1 VSSLDGRSGPAG
13 EAHRSSTGKSGV
25 SRRTFLAW
33 TGATGVATAAVSV
46 GRSVAAADVP
56 AADVPPAQVP
66 AAQVPA
72 ARPAHRQSPA
82 GLPTPTFDP
91 VRPPAVPLAVRSPY
105 LNTWLAADTLPGG
118 WPTFWNGHITAMSG
132 LARIDGVGYRF
143 LGDMSLP
150 NTAPLP
156 TMRQTGLTI
165 TPTRST
171 FVLEQA
177 GVEVTVEFLSPVE
190 PGDLRRQSMPLSYLS
205 THARSVD
212 GHAHQVSLYFDVS
225 GEWAYGDTDA
235 RITWG
240 RTTTPAGGNTLLT
253 LTSTPASPNALQENN
268 EAAGWGAVLWT
279 AALTA
284 ALTYQIGQDTVVRAA
299 ALDNGVLDNSIDPQF
314 RSIND
319 RWPVFAF
326 NVDLGPI
333 NRRTDDVVF
342 SIGHVREPAV
352 SYLDSPLPPLWRS
365 YFGGWPDMVAFFHTD
380 RPAAA
385 RRADRLDE
393 RVTRDA
399 TDAGGQQYA
408 AICALA
414 LRQAYAGTE
423 LVSRDGKPWAFLKEI
438 SSNGNVSTVDVV
450 YPAMPVFAYLDPGY
464 LGLLLAPLLDY
475 AENGGWPNTFAEH
488 DLGTHYPQAT
498 GHNDGQEEDM
508 PVEESAN
515 MIIMSAAYLH
525 RVDRSTARQFATAH
539 YPILRQWADYLVGN
553 ALDPQF
559 QNQTDD
565 FTGFIGH
572 SVNLALKG
580 IIGIGAMSIVA
591 TAAGRTGD
599 TAHYLSVAKDYI
611 PQWMDKAQDGSG
623 AHLKL
628 AYDQPGTWSLK
639 YNGFADDL
647 LRLGLVPR
655 SVASAE
661 AAWYL
666 RRANTYGVPLDVRH
680 TYTKGDWEMWTAGWL
695 RNEPGI
701 TRLLIESLYEFL
713 ATSASR
719 VPFTDWYETAVNR
732 QNGFQARPVVGGMF
746 ALLAVQ

>member
-1 VSSLDGRSGPAG
+1 VSNQDESRDRAAEANRISGAG
-13 EAHRSSTGKSGV
+13 EPAV

-33 TGATGVATAAVSV
+33 TGATGVATAAISAA
-46 GRSVAAADVP
+46 SPAVAAAEAP
-56 AADVPPAQVP
+56 APHVAALP
-66 AAQVPA
+66 AAQPEHQQ
-72 ARPAHRQSPA
+72 RPAGRPA
-82 GLPTPTFDP
+82 PSVDP

-105 LNTWLAADTLPGG
+105 LSTWLATDALPGV

-132 LARIDGVGYRF
+132 IARIDGVSYSF
-143 LGDMSLP
+143 LGAMSLP

-156 TMRQTGLTI
+156 TLRQTGLTV

-190 PGDLRRQSMPLSYLS
+190 PGDLRRQSIPLSYL
-205 THARSVD
+205 TAHARSAD
-212 GHAHQVSLYFDVS
+212 GHPHEVSLYFDIS
-225 GEWAYGDTDA
+225 GEWAHGDTNTK
-235 RITWG
+235 ITWSQQPIPSAG
-240 RTTTPAGGNTLLT
+240 RTLLS
-253 LTSTPASPNALQENN
+253 LTSTPADPAVLQENN
-268 EAAGWGAVLWT
+268 ESAAWGTVVWTTALSPAV
-279 AALTA
+279 
-284 ALTYQIGQDTVVRAA
+284 TYQIGQDTVVRAA
-299 ALDNGVLDNSIDPQF
+299 AVNNGRLDNSVDPQF

-326 NVDLGPI
+326 NVDLGPV
-333 NRRTDDVVF
+333 RRQTEDVVL

-352 SYLDSPLPPLWRS
+352 SYLNTALPPLWRS
-365 YFGGWPDMVAFFHTD
+365 YFGGWPELVAFFHAD

-399 TDAGGQQYA
+399 TEAGGRQYA

-423 LVSRDGKPWAFLKEI
+423 LVSRDGTPWAFLKEI
-438 SSNGNVSTVDVV
+438 SSNGNMSTVDVV

-475 AENGGWPNTFAEH
+475 AENGGWPKTFAEH

-515 MIIMSAAYLH
+515 MLIMSAAYLR
-525 RVDRSTARQFATAH
+525 RVDRSAARRFAAAH
-539 YPILRQWADYLVGN
+539 YPILRQWADYLTGN

-591 TAAGRTGD
+591 AAAGNTGD
-599 TAHYLSVAKDYI
+599 AAHYLAVATDYVA
-611 PQWMDKAQDGSG
+611 QWQELAQDGAG
-623 AHLKL
+623 PHLKL

-647 LRLGLVPR
+647 LGLGLVPR

-666 RRANTYGVPLDVRH
+666 RRTNTYGVPLDIRH
-680 TYTKGDWEMWTAGWL
+680 TYTKGDWEMWTAAWL
-695 RNEPGI
+695 RNEPDL
-701 TRLLIESLYEFL
+701 TPLLIESLYEFL

-719 VPFTDWYETAVNR
+719 VPFTDWYETAGNR
-732 QNGFQARPVVGGMF
+732 QNGFQGRPVVGGMF
-746 ALLAVQ
+746 ALLAVR